1 MHCKLMISMSENDEL
16 SEFVRPSLSV
26 QSQQQQQ
33 EEGEVELLTILHNF
47 YRKKSFQKRQIL
59 DFISSS
65 FLATLK

>member
-1 MHCKLMISMSENDEL
+1 MISMSENDEL

-47 YRKKSFQKRQIL
+47 YRKKSFQIKA
-59 DFISSS
+59 DFGLYII
-65 FLATLK
+65 

>member
-1 MHCKLMISMSENDEL
+1 MISMSENDEL